1 MNSKKRFFS
10 VCTALCL
17 MLLLLAG
24 CAAKP
29 QPAGVHTDQPD
40 PVRGLGLP
48 EAGEWTVP
56 LLTVTSFISLHAP
69 AVVGRLLVEVMIL

>member
-1 MNSKKRFFS
+1 MNSKRRFFS

-17 MLLLLAG
+17 VLLLLAG

-29 QPAGVHTDQPD
+29 QPAGVGTDQPD
-40 PVRGLGLP
+40 PVQGLGLP

-69 AVVGRLLVEVMIL
+69 AVVGRLSVEVHFS